1 MSQRYRSVLLVGPPG
16 VGKGT
21 QGAILGH
28 IPGFFHMASGDMFR
42 SLDKQSE
49 LGRKFFEFSSKGLL
63 VPDDLTVELWQQYM
77 KQVAECGKYDPQRD
91 LLLLDG
97 IPRSVAQVDLMKD
110 HVDVLCV
117 VHLTTPD
124 IDQMVIRMKKRAER
138 QSRHDDADENVIR
151 KRFEVYKSETAPLLA
166 KFTKQQIHDV
176 NAMGTPIEVL
186 RNILNELVPIY
197 QNQFG
202 NPLD

>member
-1 MSQRYRSVLLVGPPG
+1 MPQRYRSVLLVGPPG

-21 QGAILGH
+21 QGTILGH

-49 LGRKFFEFSSKGLL
+49 LGKKFFEYSSKGLL

-77 KQVAECGKYDPQRD
+77 QQVIECGKFNPQRD

-97 IPRSVAQVDLMKD
+97 IPRSVNQVDLMKNLI
-110 HVDVLCV
+110 DVLCV

-124 IDQMVIRMKKRAER
+124 IDQMVERMKKRAER
-138 QSRHDDADENVIR
+138 QGRHDDADESVIR
-151 KRFEVYKSETAPLLA
+151 RRFEVYKNETAPLLA
-166 KFTKQQIHDV
+166 KFDKKHICDV
-176 NAMGTPIEVL
+176 DAVGTPIEVL
-186 RNILNELVPIY
+186 QNILIQLAPLY
-197 QNQFG
+197 QKQFG
-202 NPLD
+202 NPLK